1 MMMKPAPTS
10 SLEMP
15 QTQFLLQFF
24 VVAFD
29 DPTQLGQE
37 DQVPEFRFR
46 RQGGQPILRGFGF
59 SLRPLDEQP
68 LFRARFGTLL
78 IPMRRT
84 DPDSGEPRTEPTL
97 GAGPP
102 GDALPRPLRQPL
114 RQRQDRNW
122 PMVCIP
128 PQPFGR
134 LASTTPGLFRQRSFP
149 HLPDRGRRAH
159 AENVEQAQGGDA
171 F

>member
-15 QTQFLLQFF
+15 QTQFMFQFF
-24 VVAFD
+24 IVAFD
-29 DPTQLGQE
+29 DPAQLGQA
-37 DQVPEFRFR
+37 DQVRDFRFH
-46 RQGGQPILRGFGF
+46 RQGRQPILGGFGF
-59 SLRPLDEQP
+59 SLPPLDEQP
-68 LFRARFGTLL
+68 LLGTRFRTLL

-84 DPDSGEPRTEPTL
+84 DPHSGELRTEPTL

-114 RQRQDRNW
+114 RQRQDRNR
-122 PMVCIP
+122 PMPRIP

-134 LASTTPGLFRQRSFP
+134 LASTTPGLFRPRSFP
-149 HLPDRGRRAH
+149 YLPDRGRRAH
-159 AENVEQAQGGDA
+159 AENVEQAQCGDTL
-171 F
+171 

>member
-15 QTQFLLQFF
+15 QPQFLLQFF

-37 DQVPEFRFR
+37 DQVPEFCFR
-46 RQGGQPILRGFGF
+46 RHGGQPILGGFGF

-68 LFRARFGTLL
+68 LFRTRFCTLL

-84 DPDSGEPRTEPTL
+84 DPDRGEPRAELTL
-97 GAGPP
+97 GAEIG
-102 GDALPRPLRQPL
+102 
-114 RQRQDRNW
+114 
-122 PMVCIP
+122 
-128 PQPFGR
+128 
-134 LASTTPGLFRQRSFP
+134 
-149 HLPDRGRRAH
+149 
-159 AENVEQAQGGDA
+159 
-171 F
+171 

>member
-1 MMMKPAPTS
+1 MMKPAPTS

-29 DPTQLGQE
+29 DPTQLGQA
-37 DQVPEFRFR
+37 DQVREFRFR

-68 LFRARFGTLL
+68 FLRARFGALL

-84 DPDSGEPRTEPTL
+84 DPEQRRTAN
-97 GAGPP
+97 GADP
-102 GDALPRPLRQPL
+102 
-114 RQRQDRNW
+114 W
-122 PMVCIP
+122 C
-128 PQPFGR
+128 
-134 LASTTPGLFRQRSFP
+134 
-149 HLPDRGRRAH
+149 RA
-159 AENVEQAQGGDA
+159 AR
-171 F
+171 